1 MAEHANEYLT
11 PNTRASQGRIAD
23 NLWPVLDRRRECST
37 AHRGMP
43 RTALANGAC
52 ERRLRTALANGA
64 CERRKRRSAFQHA
77 SALRPQLISISAR
90 RLRRLVSQ
98 GLSHEQAETPTSARQ
113 GAC

>member
-64 CERRKRRSAFQHA
+64 CERR
-77 SALRPQLISISAR
+77 LRTAQAPFSISAR
-90 RLRRLVSQ
+90 L
-98 GLSHEQAETPTSARQ
+98 GLTASAHQ
-113 GAC
+113 HFSTAAAPPCQPGPF